1 MLLATAI
8 YVGLGL
14 ARGSWATSIWLFPVG
29 GILCGVVSTV
39 LNPYKGEDD

>member
-14 ARGSWATSIWLFPVG
+14 SRNMWNTAWVVFAVG
-29 GILCGVVSTV
+29 GILCGATSI
-39 LNPYKGEDD
+39 LLGPREDT